1 MTARI
6 RATQRPVRGR
16 GAEREESWK
25 GWRGRES
32 GVIRSVITQAPR
44 TPYYAAGRGSRTRG
58 TPIPRKRLLIVTLS
72 HRVSHAPSVLF
83 NPLSSMPL
91 SFSVTRSRSLSLLHY
106 PRIAFALFPFF
117 PTRSPLFS
125 LPLATPFILL
135 PRFSVYLFPAVRF
148 LAISF
153 LPRPF
158 DTFPSSPPPPLSDRR
173 FCPSRRTS
181 ELFFVD
187 CFRRAGQLNLW
198 VIE

>member
-6 RATQRPVRGR
+6 RATQRPARGR

-83 NPLSSMPL
+83 NPLSWLPL
-91 SFSVTRSRSLSLLHY
+91 SLSLSVTRARSSSHY
-106 PRIAFALFPFF
+106 PRIAFALFPFSPPVRHSF
-117 PTRSPLFS
+117 P
-125 LPLATPFILL
+125 
-135 PRFSVYLFPAVRF
+135 YL
-148 LAISF
+148 S
-153 LPRPF
+153 
-158 DTFPSSPPPPLSDRR
+158 PPPLSCSLA
-173 FCPSRRTS
+173 FC
-181 ELFFVD
+181 LFVSCRSF
-187 CFRRAGQLNLW
+187 FSN
-198 VIE
+198 